1 MPKGKKVDWIGCMK
15 SYEEELNGNE
25 ANPNGVKIES
35 ANGAEITSGKNLV
48 NISCD
53 GFVKQTLQIATLE
66 VAI

>member
-1 MPKGKKVDWIGCMK
+1 MK